1 VTTILAP
8 LQVVI
13 GDWAAR
19 EVASAQPTKLTA
31 LEGLGP
37 TTRGAPEHLL
47 GWYNGHEVVFGLEIP
62 RLLSVLAFHNPNAA
76 VQGLDAVPPH
86 DRPPV
91 NVERFAFQTMVG
103 IGTLLAL
110 LGVVYG
116 PRHGRTGRDDVIGH
130 SGLPRP
136 IRRPISRAVTAPT
149 LDDHCRHWS
158 WRSLGPF
165 SAWET
170 AAVRRRRALAELRT
184 MLTGVDPGRVRLR
197 LAGIGTAS
205 MVLATA
211 VMSGVRAVSGQPVTV
226 ELFAAVL
233 AMISNLAVN
242 EPDVRRMR
250 MTTLL
255 MLVPAAVSLTAG
267 TLLGPHRV
275 LADVMFVTVTMV
287 AVYIRR
293 FGPRGFALGMAAFM
307 PFFLAQFLHISVAQ
321 LPWLLLAA
329 ATGIGSTLL
338 LRGWAFAERPELTLY
353 RLVRAFRAHLHTLVE
368 AVADLLAAVPGAV
381 DDELRDL
388 GRHRTRL
395 NDTGLLLADSVEQ
408 RGADHR
414 GAFEGRDAREGT
426 GEAFTLGILDA
437 ELAAERL
444 AVATERLA
452 QCDAPLD
459 DGSRRALLA
468 GLQGLGAASATGTPP
483 AMVAALLEEARRS
496 VSALAAETQGR
507 RDRTQRVAFAVI
519 RLADALEA
527 ARRAD
532 GPAPARGD
540 SAARRA
546 YGRPV
551 SADRLGGPDGSV
563 GSDAHDDAAT
573 TTAVDQPQGLPLS
586 TRQAVQVGIATSLAI
601 VVGEL
606 VSPARW
612 YWAVLTAFL
621 VFAGTSSRGDVL
633 SRGGQRIFGTIAGVL
648 AGMGLAVLVS
658 GHELLSLLVM
668 FGCAFLALY
677 LVRISQTMQALWIT
691 AVLAVLY
698 GLIGQFSVQT
708 LVLRIEETAIGAAMG
723 MLAAYLVL
731 PKRTREAFG
740 EALDDMVDAADA
752 ALAAAVER
760 ILGREPARPPGL
772 LSQDLHKALSTLR
785 ERSKPL
791 DNPLPW
797 RRGRSSY
804 QRTLR
809 VLTAVDHYARS
820 LAQLADHVREPG
832 WAPTL
837 QPATACVRTNLNALR
852 QTLHGRQIGQISS
865 AEDLIDAA
873 EAYAAHTPDPDRRA
887 ALLKAARPLRRIDQV
902 VVKFATDLGPAG
914 EAVQPQNLPATA

>member
-1 VTTILAP
+1 V
-8 LQVVI
+8 
-13 GDWAAR
+13 
-19 EVASAQPTKLTA
+19 
-31 LEGLGP
+31 
-37 TTRGAPEHLL
+37 
-47 GWYNGHEVVFGLEIP
+47 
-62 RLLSVLAFHNPNAA
+62 
-76 VQGLDAVPPH
+76 
-86 DRPPV
+86 
-91 NVERFAFQTMVG
+91 
-103 IGTLLAL
+103 
-110 LGVVYG
+110 
-116 PRHGRTGRDDVIGH
+116 
-130 SGLPRP
+130 
-136 IRRPISRAVTAPT
+136 
-149 LDDHCRHWS
+149 
-158 WRSLGPF
+158 
-165 SAWET
+165 
-170 AAVRRRRALAELRT
+170 AVRRRWALAELRT
-184 MLTGVDPGRVRLR
+184 MLTGVDPGLVRLR

-205 MVLATA
+205 MVLAA
-211 VMSGVRAVSGQPVTV
+211 VVMSGVRALSGQPVTV
-226 ELFAAVL
+226 VLFAAVL

-242 EPDVRRMR
+242 EPDVPRLRV
-250 MTTLL
+250 TTLL
-255 MLVPAAVSLTAG
+255 MLGPAVVSIVAG
-267 TLLGPHRV
+267 TMLASHQV
-275 LADVMFVTVTMV
+275 LADVVFVAMTMV

-307 PFFLAQFLHISVAQ
+307 PLFLTQYLHFTVAQ

-329 ATGIGSTLL
+329 TTGVGATLL
-338 LRGWAFAERPELTLY
+338 LRGWAFAERPERTLD
-353 RLVRAFRAHLHTLVE
+353 RLVRAFRARLHALVE
-368 AVADLLAAVPGAV
+368 AVADLLGAVPGAV
-381 DDELRDL
+381 EDQLRDL
-388 GRHRTRL
+388 RHRRARL
-395 NDTGLLLADSVEQ
+395 NDAALLLAEGVEQ
-408 RGADHR
+408 RGAHHR
-414 GAFEGRDAREGT
+414 GAFEGRDAREGA

-452 QCDAPLD
+452 QCEAPLD

-483 AMVAALLEEARRS
+483 AMVAALLEEVRRS

-519 RLADALEA
+519 RLADALGA

-532 GPAPARGD
+532 GPAPMRDD
-540 SAARRA
+540 SAARPPR
-546 YGRPV
+546 
-551 SADRLGGPDGSV
+551 DRPDG
-563 GSDAHDDAAT
+563 G
-573 TTAVDQPQGLPLS
+573 AVPQGLPLS
-586 TRQAVQVGIATSLAI
+586 TRQAIQVGIATSLAI

-606 VSPARW
+606 VSPTRW
-612 YWAVLTAFL
+612 YWAVLTAFV

-633 SRGGQRIFGTIAGVL
+633 SRGWRRIVGTIGGVL

-658 GHELLSLLVM
+658 GHELLALLVM

-708 LVLRIEETAIGAAMG
+708 LVLRIEETVIGAAMG
-723 MLAAYLVL
+723 VLAAYLVL
-731 PKRTREAFG
+731 PKRSWEAFG
-740 EALDDMVDAADA
+740 EALDDIVDAADA

-760 ILGREPARPPGL
+760 ILGQEPARPPGL
-772 LSQDLHKALSTLR
+772 LTQDLHKALSTLR

-820 LAQLADHVREPG
+820 LAQLANHVREPG

-852 QTLHGRQIGQISS
+852 QMLHGHQIGQISS
-865 AEDLIDAA
+865 AEDLIDTA

-887 ALLKAARPLRRIDQV
+887 ALLSAARLLRRIDQV
-902 VVKFATDLGPAG
+902 VVKFATDLGHAG
-914 EAVQPQNLPATA
+914 EAMQPQSLPATG

>member
-1 VTTILAP
+1 
-8 LQVVI
+8 
-13 GDWAAR
+13 
-19 EVASAQPTKLTA
+19 
-31 LEGLGP
+31 
-37 TTRGAPEHLL
+37 
-47 GWYNGHEVVFGLEIP
+47 
-62 RLLSVLAFHNPNAA
+62 
-76 VQGLDAVPPH
+76 
-86 DRPPV
+86 
-91 NVERFAFQTMVG
+91 
-103 IGTLLAL
+103 
-110 LGVVYG
+110 
-116 PRHGRTGRDDVIGH
+116 
-130 SGLPRP
+130 
-136 IRRPISRAVTAPT
+136 
-149 LDDHCRHWS
+149 
-158 WRSLGPF
+158 
-165 SAWET
+165 
-170 AAVRRRRALAELRT
+170 
-184 MLTGVDPGRVRLR
+184 MLTGVDPGLVRLR

-205 MVLATA
+205 MVLAA
-211 VMSGVRAVSGQPVTV
+211 VVMSGVRALSGQPVTV
-226 ELFAAVL
+226 VLFAAVL
-233 AMISNLAVN
+233 AMISNLSVN
-242 EPDVRRMR
+242 EPDVPRLRV
-250 MTTLL
+250 TTLL
-255 MLVPAAVSLTAG
+255 MLGPAVVSIVAG
-267 TLLGPHRV
+267 TMLASHRV
-275 LADVMFVTVTMV
+275 LADVVFVAMTMV

-307 PFFLAQFLHISVAQ
+307 PLFLTQYLHFTVAQ

-329 ATGIGSTLL
+329 TTGVGATLL
-338 LRGWAFAERPELTLY
+338 LRGWAFAERPERTLD
-353 RLVRAFRAHLHTLVE
+353 RLVRAFRARLHALVE
-368 AVADLLAAVPGAV
+368 AVADLLGAVPGTV
-381 DDELRDL
+381 EDELRDL
-388 GRHRTRL
+388 RRRRARL
-395 NDTGLLLADSVEQ
+395 NDAALLLAEGVEQ
-408 RGADHR
+408 RGAHHR
-414 GAFEGRDAREGT
+414 GAFEGRDAREGD

-452 QCDAPLD
+452 QCEAPLD

-483 AMVAALLEEARRS
+483 AMVAALLEEVRRS

-519 RLADALEA
+519 RLADALGA

-532 GPAPARGD
+532 GPAPVRDD
-540 SAARRA
+540 SAAR
-546 YGRPV
+546 PPK
-551 SADRLGGPDGSV
+551 DRPDGGTVPLDQPGSPN
-563 GSDAHDDAAT
+563 GRGDSDADEDAAT
-573 TTAVDQPQGLPLS
+573 ETDVDEPQGLPLS
-586 TRQAVQVGIATSLAI
+586 TRQAIQVGIATSLAI

-606 VSPARW
+606 VSPTRW
-612 YWAVLTAFL
+612 YWAVLTAFV

-633 SRGGQRIFGTIAGVL
+633 SRGWRRIVGTIGGVL

-658 GHELLSLLVM
+658 GHELLALLVM

-708 LVLRIEETAIGAAMG
+708 LVLRIEETVIGAAMG
-723 MLAAYLVL
+723 VLAAYLVL
-731 PKRTREAFG
+731 PKRSWEAFG

-772 LSQDLHKALSTLR
+772 LAQDLHKALSTLR

-852 QTLHGRQIGQISS
+852 QMLHGRQIGQISS

-887 ALLKAARPLRRIDQV
+887 ALLSAARLLRRIDQV
-902 VVKFATDLGPAG
+902 VVKFATDLGHAG
-914 EAVQPQNLPATA
+914 EAMQPQSLPATA